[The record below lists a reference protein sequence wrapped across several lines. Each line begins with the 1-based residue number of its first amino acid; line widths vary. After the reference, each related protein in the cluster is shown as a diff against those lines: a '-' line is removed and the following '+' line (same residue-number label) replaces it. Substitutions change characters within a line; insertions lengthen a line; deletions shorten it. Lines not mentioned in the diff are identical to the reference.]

1 MQSDH
6 SLLTE
11 LEALLTEFYT
21 GSSNNER
28 KLEIGTYCTL
38 VVSRT
43 HLFAVGK
50 ILENFAQQMGAWKY
64 CLQFIEKTSNE
75 YVIMYCLNVLEVS
88 EISSCMIS
96 NMFVL
101 ML

>member
-28 KLEIGTYCTL
+28 KLEIGAVYYMCP
-38 VVSRT
+38 
-43 HLFAVGK
+43 HKHCFFVGK
-50 ILENFAQQMGAWKY
+50 ILENFAQQMGVWKY
-64 CLQFIEKTSNE
+64 CLQFIEKTNNQ

-88 EISSCMIS
+88 KVEHYL
-96 NMFVL
+96 VL
-101 ML
+101 DLC